1 MNIAPLI
8 LERDGR
14 GERWYDIWSLLLKK
28 RIIFLGI
35 PIDDTVANL
44 VVAQLLYLQSEDA
57 NNAIRI
63 YVNTPGGSVSAGL
76 AIYDTIKYIEAPVY
90 TMCTGLAASM
100 GAILLAAG
108 DKGHRSALPH
118 SRIMIH
124 QPWGG
129 FEGAASDIAIHAEEV
144 LKTKSRLNQ
153 LLADDTG
160 RSLEEIQRD
169 TDRDKFFSAEEA
181 RDYGLID
188 SVTAL
193 SSRKAS
199 DNGPGGSTGKP
210 S

>member
-28 RIIFLGI
+28 RILFLGI

-57 NNAIRI
+57 NNPIRI

-153 LLADDTG
+153 LLAHDTG